1 MVVNSSTHPIMFQKD
16 VGDDNFFI
24 PASGVSWAFL
34 PKLTSA
40 VKRGIPIIAVRIRYT
55 RLKAPP
61 PLSQTI
67 YGYLQMLPIPIAN
80 PAVAIMNPNLLPQ
93 FSLTI

>member
-1 MVVNSSTHPIMFQKD
+1 MVVKSSTHPIMFQKE

-24 PASGVSWAFL
+24 PASGVSCAFL

-55 RLKAPP
+55 RIKAPP
-61 PLSQTI
+61 PLSPT
-67 YGYLQMLPIPIAN
+67 M
-80 PAVAIMNPNLLPQ
+80 
-93 FSLTI
+93 